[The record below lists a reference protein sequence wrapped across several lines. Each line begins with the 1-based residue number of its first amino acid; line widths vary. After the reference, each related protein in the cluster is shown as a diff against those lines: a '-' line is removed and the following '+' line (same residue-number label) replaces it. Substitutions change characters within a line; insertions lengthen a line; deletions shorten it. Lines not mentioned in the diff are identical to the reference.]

1 MTQTSHHHCATLQM
15 WDKVIHADTAKEY
28 RKDHNRLEKCK
39 HKRPS
44 TRTVRHWSSPLLSV
58 NLRVFASICIVSL
71 ASKRISSTPFLCLSK
86 EICVERKKSV
96 ETKWTK
102 TTCKYSSHLLLSKT
116 ENGGKHENS
125 VAISVVGHSASMAF
139 VLSCNLA
146 CRVLMERL
154 RKPSVKNATD
164 VYRCNSKPTSLWST
178 RNSCGWISISTQFSS
193 QTFPGKELLVSWT
206 HVIMTIS
213 IATLLFGIFP
223 THFITSSSSS
233 FSLETYFITACS
245 FCSVFAKG
253 LFIIEYNFTCFFDF
267 VVITQVFLTL

>member
-178 RNSCGWISISTQFSS
+178 RNSCGWISIGAQFSS
-193 QTFPGKELLVSWT
+193 QTFPGKELLVGWT
-206 HVIMTIS
+206 LVPSKTKHHCFALCTVVFFDANIILGRKKVILTHLRWCEGIS
-213 IATLLFGIFP
+213 IFAIRKAQEGYRKPKIINHQLQLL
-223 THFITSSSSS
+223 
-233 FSLETYFITACS
+233 
-245 FCSVFAKG
+245 
-253 LFIIEYNFTCFFDF
+253 
-267 VVITQVFLTL
+267 